1 MRRIV
6 TGNFRPIICFQF
18 TEREHTDVVMG
29 LDLAINELE
38 EHTIDAEFVTCAK
51 QLSRPDQIKLAERL
65 KNIRAVLVS

>member
-51 QLSRPDQIKLAERL
+51 QLSSG
-65 KNIRAVLVS
+65 IR